1 MEKPLKDYI
10 VIYDYNDDY
19 SSYGKVLKRMLC
31 QKQAENILG
40 INQLHYINLV
50 YMMQKFIHV
59 LGQIMLMDVV
69 TGMMKDRR
77 LINEYTF

>member
-1 MEKPLKDYI
+1 
-10 VIYDYNDDY
+10 
-19 SSYGKVLKRMLC
+19 
-31 QKQAENILG
+31 
-40 INQLHYINLV
+40 
-50 YMMQKFIHV
+50 MQKFIHV

>member
-31 QKQAENILG
+31 QK
-40 INQLHYINLV
+40 
-50 YMMQKFIHV
+50 
-59 LGQIMLMDVV
+59 
-69 TGMMKDRR
+69 
-77 LINEYTF
+77 